1 MVKKQGPPP
10 SGPKSANSHRDRSR
24 RVVHVAVEGTGTEPD
39 YFDDL
44 RQRLGDDL
52 RFVLH
57 VHTKKHSGFGSARDA
72 VRKVIEARDGTDAQA
87 WVFIDRDDRL
97 VDNPADLSKAKQLAA
112 ANDVTLIVSNP
123 SFETWLYPHF
133 ANLSTPVGTASAI
146 IAKLRAVAHGS
157 GQRPFEGYDTRD
169 DRKRLT
175 ATRLAALNG
184 NGRVQQAAKYARALD
199 KQCENDKCAHG
210 QAVSGQR
217 CPDESLSVIPSGCLW

>member
-44 RQRLGDDL
+44 RQRLGDD
-52 RFVLH
+52 
-57 VHTKKHSGFGSARDA
+57 
-72 VRKVIEARDGTDAQA
+72 
-87 WVFIDRDDRL
+87 RL
-97 VDNPADLSKAKQLAA
+97 VDNPADLSKEKQLAA

-217 CPDESLSVIPSGCLW
+217 CPDEQRDPSSGVYRLLEELGVVLPRTPR